1 MSLAFDEYGRPF
13 IVIKEQDSK
22 TRIKGIDAI
31 KVPPPTFSATSSQPN
46 QLPPPFA
53 PPWALRDSTNLW
65 CLLTRKS
72 PSPTTELP

>member
-31 KVPPPTFSATSSQPN
+31 KVPFLILSATFSQPN
-46 QLPPPFA
+46 QLPPPYA
-53 PPWALRDSTNLW
+53 PPSVQRDLISSW
-65 CLLTRKS
+65 CPLIRK
-72 PSPTTELP
+72 